1 MHILMIL
8 EVTAKFCMEGQ
19 EILCYIKHGKFCMEG
34 QEILCYIKP
43 GKFLTSY
50 RTTDF

>member
-8 EVTAKFCMEGQ
+8 EVTA
-19 EILCYIKHGKFCMEG
+19 KFCMEG